1 MSNTPTKPS
10 AQNKPQDDEPVIHF
24 DLSNTLTDIDKH
36 LAAANNRA
44 AHEHIETP
52 VPSIEIQTDFTP
64 TPAEPVA
71 APAPAPAPAP
81 IQTNTFG
88 SGFLAELAQEA
99 AKKQASNLDSTQAIK
114 VRSQQV
120 HEALV
125 HTSEFLSSLIQFANN
140 MEPDISRI
148 YRLDAR
154 TAFNNLKWKGALL
167 DSRKQ
172 DLSATALLA
181 HITFSV
187 NYTAPEA
194 VLVSR
199 PWDQL
204 EALKTELNSLKL
216 KILDEAELDSKRP
229 KQEWLQVHL
238 APQLPVH
245 LRFLANYEK
254 GHIDIL
260 SRNLL
265 SFGIS
270 SFRLQ
275 PEDVNSAMLDDL
287 GRVLLSRADK
297 LPAALKPL

>member
-1 MSNTPTKPS
+1 MSNTPTEPS
-10 AQNKPQDDEPVIHF
+10 AQNKPQEDEPVINF

-36 LAAANNRA
+36 LAAAKSRA
-44 AHEHIETP
+44 AHERIETP
-52 VPSIEIQTDFTP
+52 APAAFEIQTNFAP
-64 TPAEPVA
+64 APAEPVA
-71 APAPAPAPAP
+71 APAPM
-81 IQTNTFG
+81 QTNTFG

-99 AKKQASNLDSTQAIK
+99 AKQQESNLDSTQAIK
-114 VRSQQV
+114 ARSQQV
-120 HEALV
+120 HDALV
-125 HTSEFLSSLIQFANN
+125 SISEFFTSLIQFANN
-140 MEPDISRI
+140 MEPDISRN

-154 TAFNNLKWKGALL
+154 TAFSNLKWKDALL

-181 HITFSV
+181 HLTFSV

-216 KILDEAELDSKRP
+216 KVLDEAELDGKRP

-245 LRFLANYEK
+245 LRFLANYDK

-275 PEDVNSAMLDDL
+275 PEDVSSAMLDDL

-297 LPAALKPL
+297 LPAALMPL